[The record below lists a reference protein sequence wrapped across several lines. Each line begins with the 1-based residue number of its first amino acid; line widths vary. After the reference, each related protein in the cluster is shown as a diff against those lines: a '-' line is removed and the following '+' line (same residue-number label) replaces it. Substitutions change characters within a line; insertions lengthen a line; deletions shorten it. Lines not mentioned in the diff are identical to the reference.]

1 MPSVDEVELLAKLGA
16 GELSAEEAARAR
28 EQVASNPE
36 LRRLQAR
43 LERLDVLAAL
53 QGAEDRAAAVS
64 VRDEA
69 AIESVLRSRGRPALR
84 VLVPAAAAIV
94 AVLAGGAFFLGRTP
108 AQHVPGG
115 ADLAAVAPAGE
126 ELPPY
131 PPDVPGIIVGPL
143 AEGLAL
149 WTPESKLGRDGSDT
163 VLLEEGTLVLSGR
176 GRVQARGHSVEVD
189 GEVLVS
195 TEPAQALAH
204 VIRSLRSHPQ
214 PEGSQMRKRF
224 EGFRGLARAPAGAAL
239 WVLVSSGHAVAGA
252 PDGTTSRMAKG
263 ESWSPPAVTGTSAAR
278 AALEAPMPSP
288 ASPPIAA
295 AMQKRPGPA
304 IVTEGEVAL
313 AGVHT
318 AVLSASQALASC
330 FAEGQQRNPK
340 LEGELTLVLGLV
352 QDGGRGRLR
361 EATVADDYSLANPLV
376 ASCVLGV
383 LQTAPWPK
391 PESASATVRYPLG
404 FAARGTTGTP
414 GADVWLP
421 ESAQREGPRLIHS
434 KDREGRIDV
443 GGRGHTL
450 GPDAAPVKVVVF
462 SDFECSFCIKGYRV
476 LNELRGRYGDKI
488 QLEFRHKPLPT
499 HPNARLSA
507 AAAIAA
513 DRQGKFWDFANRLV
527 DEPGR
532 RGMDAM
538 EAHATALG
546 LDLLRF
552 RRDLEDPATRARID
566 ADIAEA
572 ERIGARGIPTTYV
585 NGRELVGVRAV
596 ESYTRLIDEELA
608 TTPGR

>member
-1 MPSVDEVELLAKLGA
+1 MPSVDEVELLAKLAA
-16 GELSAEEAARAR
+16 GELSAEETARVRA
-28 EQVASNPE
+28 QVASSPE
-36 LRRLQAR
+36 LQRIQAR
-43 LERLDVLAAL
+43 LERLDVLAAI

-64 VRDEA
+64 ARDEA
-69 AIESVLRSRGRPALR
+69 AIEAALRARGRPALR
-84 VLVPAAAAIV
+84 VLVAAAAAAAV
-94 AVLAGGAFFLGRTP
+94 LAVLAGGAFFLGRP
-108 AQHVPGG
+108 QAHPVPGG
-115 ADLAAVAPAGE
+115 AERAANAPSQEVPEAVALAEE

-149 WTPESKLGRDGSDT
+149 WTPESKLGRDAPDT

-176 GRVQARGHSVEVD
+176 GRVQARGYSVEID

-195 TEPAQALAH
+195 TEPEKALAH

-214 PEGSQMRKRF
+214 PEGSHMRKRF
-224 EGFRGLARAPAGAAL
+224 EGFRGLARAPAGAVL

-263 ESWSPPAVTGTSAAR
+263 ESWSSPAVTGTTGS
-278 AALEAPMPSP
+278 
-288 ASPPIAA
+288 
-295 AMQKRPGPA
+295 QKRPGPA
-304 IVTEGEVAL
+304 SVTEGEVAL

-318 AVLSASQALASC
+318 AVLSASQALAGC

-376 ASCVLGV
+376 ANCVLGV

-404 FAARGTTGTP
+404 FAARGSSGTP

-421 ESAQREGPRLIHS
+421 EGAQREGPRLIHS

-443 GGRGHTL
+443 GGSGHTL
-450 GPDAAPVKVVVF
+450 GPDTAAVKVVVF

-476 LNELRGRYGDKI
+476 LSELRGRYGDRI

-513 DRQGKFWDFANRLV
+513 ARQGKFWEFAHRLV

-532 RGMDAM
+532 RGVEAM

-552 RRDLEDPATRARID
+552 RRDLEDPATRALID

-596 ESYTRLIDEELA
+596 EAYVRLIDEELA
-608 TTPGR
+608 TAPRR